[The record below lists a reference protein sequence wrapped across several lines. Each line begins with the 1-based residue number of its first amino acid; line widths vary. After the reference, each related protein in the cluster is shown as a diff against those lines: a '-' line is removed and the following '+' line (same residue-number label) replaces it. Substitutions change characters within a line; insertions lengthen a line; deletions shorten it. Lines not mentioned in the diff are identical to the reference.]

1 MQFAER
7 TLKPDAGR
15 VKQGGAALHSRPSCR
30 LDGVLPDGK
39 VAQRCCDAA
48 FQFDL
53 CLLRVIH
60 VGSRLARLCL
70 YVRCTS
76 DSDQT
81 GASQRSDALCHEE
94 THAPLF
100 NPLEV
105 RARTVATLHSIA
117 VASAEISGGISKLRA
132 LAVFRL
138 IINSNRVACSIG
150 RSAGLLPLRILSTNA
165 PALRQ
170 ICGKSTP

>member
-1 MQFAER
+1 ANVADGQQRRFYNVRDESAY
-7 TLKPDAGR
+7 PPI
-15 VKQGGAALHSRPSCR
+15 AALKRHARASHS
-30 LDGVLPDGK
+30 
-39 VAQRCCDAA
+39 
-48 FQFDL
+48 
-53 CLLRVIH
+53 
-60 VGSRLARLCL
+60 
-70 YVRCTS
+70 
-76 DSDQT
+76 
-81 GASQRSDALCHEE
+81 CHEE

-105 RARTVATLHSIA
+105 RASTVATLHSIA
-117 VASAEISGGISKLRA
+117 VASAEISGGMSKLRA

-150 RSAGLLPLRILSTNA
+150 RSVGLLPLRILSTNA